1 MSDNKSGAPGAG
13 AMNDTLEFVR
23 NFWGSMKVPGM
34 TMPSMSPDDLNKQ
47 IADLKAVESWLQMN
61 MNMLHGTIQTLE
73 VQSATLTALQ
83 SMSESF
89 TKANNPS
96 AADPSATG
104 PKAPKP
110 ASKTEPASTNEA
122 FDTIPSSSD
131 FAAHMANPTA
141 WWNTVQQ
148 NFSQAV
154 NQAMSPEHKTSD
166 KVPKAAKKSAPRKRK
181 APTKN

>member
-1 MSDNKSGAPGAG
+1 
-13 AMNDTLEFVR
+13 
-23 NFWGSMKVPGM
+23 
-34 TMPSMSPDDLNKQ
+34 
-47 IADLKAVESWLQMN
+47 MN
-61 MNMLHGTIQTLE
+61 MNMLRGTIQTLE

-89 TKANNPS
+89 AKATSPS
-96 AADPSATG
+96 AADP
-104 PKAPKP
+104 KAAKP
-110 ASKTEPASTNEA
+110 ASKTEPACNNEA
-122 FDTIPSSSD
+122 FDKMPIPSD

-154 NQAMSPEHKTSD
+154 SQAMAPEQKTAD
-166 KVPKAAKKSAPRKRK
+166 NTTPTAKKTAPRKRK

>member
-1 MSDNKSGAPGAG
+1 MSDNKFGTTGAG
-13 AMNDTLEFVR
+13 TMNDTLEFVR

-61 MNMLHGTIQTLE
+61 MNMLRGTIQTLE

-89 TKANNPS
+89 AKATSPS
-96 AADPSATG
+96 AADP
-104 PKAPKP
+104 KAAKP
-110 ASKTEPASTNEA
+110 ASKTEPASNNEA
-122 FDTIPSSSD
+122 FDKMPSSSD

-154 NQAMSPEHKTSD
+154 NQAMAPEHKAADNT
-166 KVPKAAKKSAPRKRK
+166 PTAAKKSAPRKRK

>member
-1 MSDNKSGAPGAG
+1 MSDNKSGATGAG
-13 AMNDTLEFVR
+13 TMNDTLEFVR

-61 MNMLHGTIQTLE
+61 MNMLRGTIQTLE

-89 TKANNPS
+89 AKATNPT
-96 AADPSATG
+96 AADQ
-104 PKAPKP
+104 KASKSDSKP
-110 ASKTEPASTNEA
+110 ATASNNEA
-122 FDTIPSSSD
+122 FDKMPSPSD

-154 NQAMSPEHKTSD
+154 NQAMAPEQKTGD
-166 KVPKAAKKSAPRKRK
+166 KAPAATKKTVTRKRK
-181 APTKN
+181 TPTKN

>member
-1 MSDNKSGAPGAG
+1 MSDNKSGAMGAG
-13 AMNDTLEFVR
+13 TMNDTLEFVR

-61 MNMLHGTIQTLE
+61 MNMLRGTIQTLE

-89 TKANNPS
+89 AKATSPS
-96 AADPSATG
+96 AADP
-104 PKAPKP
+104 KAAKP
-110 ASKTEPASTNEA
+110 TSKTEPASNNEA
-122 FDTIPSSSD
+122 FDKMPSPSD

-154 NQAMSPEHKTSD
+154 NQAMAPEQKTADNST
-166 KVPKAAKKSAPRKRK
+166 PAAKKTAPRKRK

>member
-1 MSDNKSGAPGAG
+1 MSDNKFGTTGAG
-13 AMNDTLEFVR
+13 TMNDTLEFVR

-61 MNMLHGTIQTLE
+61 MNMLRGTIQTLE

-89 TKANNPS
+89 AKATS
-96 AADPSATG
+96 PSATD
-104 PKAPKP
+104 PKAAKP
-110 ASKTEPASTNEA
+110 ASKTEPASNNEA
-122 FDTIPSSSD
+122 FDKMPIPSD

-154 NQAMSPEHKTSD
+154 NQAMAPEQKTADNST
-166 KVPKAAKKSAPRKRK
+166 PAAKKTAPRKRK

>member
-1 MSDNKSGAPGAG
+1 MSDNKFGTTGAG
-13 AMNDTLEFVR
+13 TMNDTLEFVR

-61 MNMLHGTIQTLE
+61 MNMLRGTIQTLE

-89 TKANNPS
+89 AKATSPS
-96 AADPSATG
+96 AADP
-104 PKAPKP
+104 KAAKT
-110 ASKTEPASTNEA
+110 ASKTEPACNNEA
-122 FDTIPSSSD
+122 FDQMPIPSD

-154 NQAMSPEHKTSD
+154 NQAMAPEQKTAD
-166 KVPKAAKKSAPRKRK
+166 NTTPAAKKTAPRKRK

>member
-1 MSDNKSGAPGAG
+1 MSDNKFGTTGAG
-13 AMNDTLEFVR
+13 TMNDTLEFVR

-61 MNMLHGTIQTLE
+61 MNMLRGTIQTLE

-89 TKANNPS
+89 AKATSPS
-96 AADPSATG
+96 AADPNA
-104 PKAPKP
+104 AKP
-110 ASKTEPASTNEA
+110 ASKTEPASNNEA
-122 FDTIPSSSD
+122 FDKMPIPSD

-154 NQAMSPEHKTSD
+154 NQAMAPEQKTADNST
-166 KVPKAAKKSAPRKRK
+166 PAAKKTAPRKRK

>member
-1 MSDNKSGAPGAG
+1 MSDNKSGAMGAG
-13 AMNDTLEFVR
+13 TMNDTLEFVR

-61 MNMLHGTIQTLE
+61 MNMLRGTIQTLE

-89 TKANNPS
+89 AKATSPS
-96 AADPSATG
+96 AAH
-104 PKAPKP
+104 PKAAKP
-110 ASKTEPASTNEA
+110 ASKTEPASNNEA
-122 FDTIPSSSD
+122 FDKMPSPSD

-154 NQAMSPEHKTSD
+154 NQAMAPEQKTGKD
-166 KVPKAAKKSAPRKRK
+166 TAPAAKKTTPRKRK

>member
-1 MSDNKSGAPGAG
+1 MSDNKFGTTGAG
-13 AMNDTLEFVR
+13 TMNDTLEFVR

-61 MNMLHGTIQTLE
+61 MNMLRGTIQTLE

-89 TKANNPS
+89 TKATSPA
-96 AADPSATG
+96 AADS
-104 PKAPKP
+104 KAAKP
-110 ASKTEPASTNEA
+110 ASNTASASNNEA
-122 FDTIPSSSD
+122 FDKMPSPSD

-141 WWNTVQQ
+141 WWNSVQQ

-154 NQAMSPEHKTSD
+154 NQAMTPEHKTSD
-166 KVPKAAKKSAPRKRK
+166 NTTAAAKKTAPRKRK

>member
-1 MSDNKSGAPGAG
+1 
-13 AMNDTLEFVR
+13 
-23 NFWGSMKVPGM
+23 
-34 TMPSMSPDDLNKQ
+34 MSPDDLNKQ

-61 MNMLHGTIQTLE
+61 MNMLRGTIQTLE

-89 TKANNPS
+89 AKATSPSAANSS
-96 AADPSATG
+96 AADP
-104 PKAPKP
+104 KAANPT
-110 ASKTEPASTNEA
+110 SKSEPASNNEA
-122 FDTIPSSSD
+122 FDKMPSPSE

-154 NQAMSPEHKTSD
+154 NQAMAPDHKAADET
-166 KVPKAAKKSAPRKRK
+166 PTAAKKSAPRKRK

>member
-1 MSDNKSGAPGAG
+1 MSDNKSGATGAG
-13 AMNDTLEFVR
+13 TMNDTLEFVR

-61 MNMLHGTIQTLE
+61 MNMLRGTIQTLE

-89 TKANNPS
+89 AKATNPT
-96 AADPSATG
+96 AADQ
-104 PKAPKP
+104 KAAKPDSKP
-110 ASKTEPASTNEA
+110 ATASNNEA
-122 FDTIPSSSD
+122 FDKMPSPSD

-154 NQAMSPEHKTSD
+154 NQAMAPEQKTGD
-166 KVPKAAKKSAPRKRK
+166 KAPAATKKTVPRKRK
-181 APTKN
+181 TPTKN

>member
-1 MSDNKSGAPGAG
+1 MSDNKFGTTGAG
-13 AMNDTLEFVR
+13 TMNDTLEFVR

-61 MNMLHGTIQTLE
+61 MNMLRGTIQTLE

-89 TKANNPS
+89 AKATSPS
-96 AADPSATG
+96 AADP
-104 PKAPKP
+104 KAAKP
-110 ASKTEPASTNEA
+110 ASKTEPASNNEA
-122 FDTIPSSSD
+122 FDKMPIPSD

-141 WWNTVQQ
+141 WWDTVQQ

-154 NQAMSPEHKTSD
+154 NQAMAPEQKT
-166 KVPKAAKKSAPRKRK
+166 APRKRK

>member
-1 MSDNKSGAPGAG
+1 MSDNKFGTTGAG
-13 AMNDTLEFVR
+13 TMNDTLEFVR

-61 MNMLHGTIQTLE
+61 MNMLRGTIQTLE

-89 TKANNPS
+89 AKATSPS
-96 AADPSATG
+96 AADP
-104 PKAPKP
+104 KAAKP
-110 ASKTEPASTNEA
+110 ASKTEPASNNEA
-122 FDTIPSSSD
+122 FDKMPIPSD

-154 NQAMSPEHKTSD
+154 NQAMAPEQKTAD
-166 KVPKAAKKSAPRKRK
+166 NTTPAAKKTAPRKRK
-181 APTKN
+181 APTKH

>member
-1 MSDNKSGAPGAG
+1 MSDNQFGAPGAG
-13 AMNDTLEFVR
+13 TMNDTLEFVR

-61 MNMLHGTIQTLE
+61 MNMLRGTIQTLE

-89 TKANNPS
+89 AKATSP
-96 AADPSATG
+96 AAAE
-104 PKAPKP
+104 PKADKQ
-110 ASKTEPASTNEA
+110 ASNTASASNNEA
-122 FDTIPSSSD
+122 FDKMPSPSD

-154 NQAMSPEHKTSD
+154 NQAMAPEHKTSGNT
-166 KVPKAAKKSAPRKRK
+166 PAAAKKTAPRKRK
-181 APTKN
+181 APTKK

>member
-61 MNMLHGTIQTLE
+61 MNMLRGTIQTLE

-89 TKANNPS
+89 AKATSPS
-96 AADPSATG
+96 AADP
-104 PKAPKP
+104 KAAKP
-110 ASKTEPASTNEA
+110 ASKTEPASNNEA
-122 FDTIPSSSD
+122 FDKMPIPSD

-154 NQAMSPEHKTSD
+154 SQAMAPEQKTAD
-166 KVPKAAKKSAPRKRK
+166 NTTPTAKKTAPRKRK

>member
-1 MSDNKSGAPGAG
+1 MSENKSGASGAG
-13 AMNDTLEFVR
+13 TMNDTLEFVR

-61 MNMLHGTIQTLE
+61 MNMLRGTIQTLE

-89 TKANNPS
+89 AKAANPS
-96 AADPSATG
+96 VTD
-104 PKAPKP
+104 PKAAKL
-110 ASKTEPASTNEA
+110 ASKSSQAINKEA
-122 FDTIPSSSD
+122 FDKMPSPSE

-141 WWNTVQQ
+141 WWNTVQE

-154 NQAMSPEHKTSD
+154 NQAMAPEQKNSGNNHA
-166 KVPKAAKKSAPRKRK
+166 AAKKSAPRKRK
-181 APTKN
+181 AQTKN

>member
-1 MSDNKSGAPGAG
+1 MSDNKFGTTGAG
-13 AMNDTLEFVR
+13 TMNDTLEFVR

-61 MNMLHGTIQTLE
+61 MNMLRGTIQTLE

-89 TKANNPS
+89 AKATSPS
-96 AADPSATG
+96 AADPNA
-104 PKAPKP
+104 AKP
-110 ASKTEPASTNEA
+110 ASKTEPASNNEA
-122 FDTIPSSSD
+122 FDKMPSSSD

-154 NQAMSPEHKTSD
+154 NQAMAPEQKTAD
-166 KVPKAAKKSAPRKRK
+166 NPTPAAKKTTPRKRK
-181 APTKN
+181 TPTKN

>member
-1 MSDNKSGAPGAG
+1 MSDNKFGTTGAG
-13 AMNDTLEFVR
+13 TMNDTLEFVR

-61 MNMLHGTIQTLE
+61 MNMLRGTIQTLE

-89 TKANNPS
+89 AKATSPS
-96 AADPSATG
+96 AADP
-104 PKAPKP
+104 KAAKP
-110 ASKTEPASTNEA
+110 ESKTEPASNNEA
-122 FDTIPSSSD
+122 FDKMPIPSD

-154 NQAMSPEHKTSD
+154 NQAMAPEQKTAD
-166 KVPKAAKKSAPRKRK
+166 NTTPAAKKTAPRKRK

>member
-1 MSDNKSGAPGAG
+1 
-13 AMNDTLEFVR
+13 
-23 NFWGSMKVPGM
+23 
-34 TMPSMSPDDLNKQ
+34 
-47 IADLKAVESWLQMN
+47 MN
-61 MNMLHGTIQTLE
+61 MNMLRGTIQTLE

-89 TKANNPS
+89 AKATSPS
-96 AADPSATG
+96 AADPHVA
-104 PKAPKP
+104 KP
-110 ASKTEPASTNEA
+110 ASKTEPASNNEA
-122 FDTIPSSSD
+122 FDQMPSSSD

-154 NQAMSPEHKTSD
+154 NQAMAPEHKAADNT
-166 KVPKAAKKSAPRKRK
+166 PTAAKKSAPRKRK

>member
-1 MSDNKSGAPGAG
+1 MSDNKSGAMGAG
-13 AMNDTLEFVR
+13 TMNDTWEFVR
-23 NFWGSMKVPGM
+23 NLWGSMKVPGM

-61 MNMLHGTIQTLE
+61 MNMLRGTIQTLE

-89 TKANNPS
+89 AKATSPS
-96 AADPSATG
+96 AADP
-104 PKAPKP
+104 KAAKP
-110 ASKTEPASTNEA
+110 ASKTEPASNNEA
-122 FDTIPSSSD
+122 FDKMPSPSD

-154 NQAMSPEHKTSD
+154 NQAMAPEQNTGKDTT
-166 KVPKAAKKSAPRKRK
+166 PAAKKTTPRKRK

>member
-1 MSDNKSGAPGAG
+1 MSDNKSGATGAG
-13 AMNDTLEFVR
+13 TMNDTLEFVR

-61 MNMLHGTIQTLE
+61 MNMLRGTIQTLE

-89 TKANNPS
+89 AKATSSTAADQKAAKPESKTPS
-96 AADPSATG
+96 ASNNETFDKMPS
-104 PKAPKP
+104 P
-110 ASKTEPASTNEA
+110 
-122 FDTIPSSSD
+122 SD

-154 NQAMSPEHKTSD
+154 NQAMAPEQKT
-166 KVPKAAKKSAPRKRK
+166 VNTAPAATKKTTPRKRK
-181 APTKN
+181 TPTKN

>member
-1 MSDNKSGAPGAG
+1 MSDNKFGTTGAG
-13 AMNDTLEFVR
+13 TMNDTLEFVR

-61 MNMLHGTIQTLE
+61 MNMLRGTIQTLE

-89 TKANNPS
+89 AKATSPA
-96 AADPSATG
+96 AADS
-104 PKAPKP
+104 KAAKP
-110 ASKTEPASTNEA
+110 ASKTASASNNEA
-122 FDTIPSSSD
+122 FDKMPSPSD
-131 FAAHMANPTA
+131 FAAHMANSNA

-154 NQAMSPEHKTSD
+154 NQAMASDHKMSDNSPA
-166 KVPKAAKKSAPRKRK
+166 AAKKTAPRKRK